1 MRYDSFC
8 YLKGVH
14 RVCDKKITGMKMKT
28 FWLMGCALA
37 ALSTGAA
44 HAQDS
49 TATVEEIV
57 VTAQKRSEN
66 LPDVPVALT
75 AITGQA
81 LANQGV
87 NNVVA
92 LNNLAPG
99 LRVSSGDA
107 AANPKIFIRGV
118 GLSDFNPNSS
128 SGVGVYVDGVY
139 IGSPLAQMA
148 GFFDL
153 AQVEVLRGPQ
163 GTLYGRNTNGG
174 AINVTTKRPTQ
185 TFTADVAAEYAT
197 YNAVNLTAAVGG
209 PIVEDKLAFRVAG
222 QYVADD
228 GFTYNRVTGNDVNA
242 TDYWAGRAQLLFTPT
257 EDFEVLAQV
266 NRFVNRGDATA
277 PQHRALF
284 PATPDAAGPTGFC
297 APALY
302 SSGMCTDLL
311 GYADT
316 DNDRYAGDYN
326 LEGKDKVDL
335 FGSSLE
341 ANWDLGPVSLVSV
354 TAYQWAHRN
363 ALENTD
369 SSPLQ
374 MIEINYLSRSQQ
386 FTQEL
391 RLQSNDP
398 AARLKW
404 VAGLYYMDETIKNA
418 TQQDI
423 LRDLRPLFTTPDNP
437 TGASLENSVAVFGT
451 PYTQK
456 TKGYAIFGQ
465 ADYSINDR
473 LTATV
478 GLRWSADD
486 KDFDYR
492 STAEGSIVL
501 LESQQSKTFS
511 DWSGRLGLRYAVND
525 DVNVYA
531 TYSRGYKAGG
541 FFGGLATTPE
551 ELEPYDNEILDAYEV
566 GVKSE
571 LFDRRVRLNMSAFYY
586 DYQNQQVFAQALRNG
601 LTVLVLDNAASS
613 KVYGAEADL
622 TARPTENLSI
632 TAGLSLLN
640 AKYGEYESDGDDFTD
655 NRLPQSP
662 KVTFNAAV
670 NYTFPLASGASI
682 MTSADAAYSS
692 KIYFD
697 NSNAER
703 LSQDGVWI
711 AGAQAS
717 WRSPD
722 TSIEA
727 GVFARN
733 VFNEDYFV
741 SISNIDSLGQD
752 LLTYNKPRSLG
763 VFLRYHY

>member
-1 MRYDSFC
+1 MVGD
-8 YLKGVH
+8 
-14 RVCDKKITGMKMKT
+14 DMKT
-28 FWLMGCALA
+28 VWMMGCALV
-37 ALSTGAA
+37 ALSAGAA
-44 HAQDS
+44 SAQDNA
-49 TATVEEIV
+49 ATVEEIV

-66 LPDVPVALT
+66 LQDVPVSVT
-75 AITGQA
+75 AITGSA
-81 LANQGV
+81 LADRGA
-87 NNVVA
+87 NNVIA
-92 LNNLAPG
+92 LNNMAPG

-128 SGVGVYVDGVY
+128 SGVGVYMDGVY

-174 AINVTTKRPTQ
+174 AINVTTRRPTQ
-185 TFTADVAAEYAT
+185 TYTADASAEYAT
-197 YNAVNLTAAVGG
+197 YNAINLNAAVGG

-228 GFTYNRVTGNDVNA
+228 GYTYNRVTGNDVNA
-242 TDYWAGRAQLLFTPT
+242 TKYWAGRAQLLFTPN
-257 EDFEVLAQV
+257 EDLEVLAQV

-284 PATPDAAGPTGFC
+284 PTTTAATGADGFC
-297 APALY
+297 APAFY
-302 SSGMCTDLL
+302 ASGQCTDLM

-316 DNDRYAGDYN
+316 DNDRNAGDYN
-326 LEGKDKVDL
+326 IEGKDKVDL
-335 FGSSLE
+335 FGSSVQ
-341 ANWDLGPVSLVSV
+341 ATWDLGPVSLVSV

-363 ALENTD
+363 DLENTD
-369 SSPLQ
+369 SNPLQ
-374 MIEINYLSRSQQ
+374 MIEINYLSRQQQ

-398 AARLKW
+398 GARLKW
-404 VAGLYYMDETIKNA
+404 VGGVYFMNETVKDA
-418 TQQDI
+418 SQQDT
-423 LRDLRPLFTTPDNP
+423 LRDFRPFFITPDNP
-437 TGASLENSVAVFGT
+437 TGFDLENSVAVFAH

-456 TKGYAIFGQ
+456 TKGYAVFGQ
-465 ADYSINDR
+465 ADYSITDR
-473 LTATV
+473 LVGTI

-501 LESQQSKTFS
+501 LTSKQSKTFS
-511 DWSGRLGLRYAVND
+511 DWSGRLGLRYEVNP

-531 TYSRGYKAGG
+531 TYNRGYKAGG
-541 FFGGLATTPE
+541 FFGGMATTPE
-551 ELEPYDNEILDAYEV
+551 ELEPYDNETLDAFEV
-566 GVKSE
+566 GVKSQ
-571 LFDRRVRLNMSAFYY
+571 LFDNRVRLNVSAFYY

-613 KVYGAEADL
+613 KVYGAEAEI
-622 TARPTENLSI
+622 TARPTQNLSFN
-632 TAGLSLLN
+632 AGLSLLN
-640 AKYGEYESDGDDFTD
+640 AKFGDYQSEGQDYTD

-662 KVTFNAAV
+662 KVTFNIAG
-670 NYTFPLASGASI
+670 NYTYPLQSGAAI
-682 MTSADAAYSS
+682 VTSADAAYSS

-697 NSNAER
+697 NSNADR

-711 AGAQAS
+711 AGAQAA

-727 GVFARN
+727 GLFARN
-733 VFNEDYFV
+733 IFNKDYVV
-741 SISNIDSLGQD
+741 SISNIDSLGED
-752 LLTYNKPRSLG
+752 LLAYNRPRSLG
-763 VFLRYHY
+763 IFLRYHY